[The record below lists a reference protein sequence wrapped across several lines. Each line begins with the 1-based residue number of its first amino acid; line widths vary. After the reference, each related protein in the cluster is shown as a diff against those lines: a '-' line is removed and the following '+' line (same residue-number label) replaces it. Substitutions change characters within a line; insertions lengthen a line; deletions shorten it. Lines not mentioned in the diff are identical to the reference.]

1 MGQKLVGI
9 GLTAFLAVAA
19 LAMPTQARADDD
31 GMFKSPLV
39 GSTPSQPVAGVPS
52 GGALW
57 VIRRGEVT
65 IQDGGRLEV
74 EVQGLLLGG
83 GASIGT
89 TAGIP
94 SLAASV
100 ACGGVVA
107 PAGSTSDPAPFS
119 AAGDFQVR
127 QTLTL
132 PQPCRGLVVLVG
144 RPGAAPGAPLATY
157 FAVSG
162 LPD

>member
-31 GMFKSPLV
+31 GTFKSPLV
-39 GSTPSQPVAGVPS
+39 GSIPIQPIAGVLS

-74 EVQGLLLGG
+74 EVQGLLLGS

-100 ACGGVVA
+100 VCGGVVA
-107 PAGSTSDPAPFS
+107 AVGSTTDPAPFS

-127 QTLTL
+127 QALTL
-132 PQPCRGLVVLVG
+132 PQPCRDLVVLVG
-144 RPGAAPGAPLATY
+144 RPGAVQGAPIGTY

>member
-1 MGQKLVGI
+1 MGKKLVGI
-9 GLTAFLAVAA
+9 GLTAFMAVAA
-19 LAMPTQARADDD
+19 LVMATQARADDD
-31 GMFKSPLV
+31 GTFKSPLV
-39 GSTPSQPVAGVPS
+39 GSIPGQPVAAVPS

-57 VIRRGEVT
+57 VTRRGEVT
-65 IQDGGRLEV
+65 IQDGGRLTAEV
-74 EVQGLLLGG
+74 RGLLLGG

-94 SLAASV
+94 ALAASV
-100 ACGGVVA
+100 VCGGVVA
-107 PAGSTSDPAPFS
+107 GSTDPAPYS

-127 QTLTL
+127 QALTL
-132 PQPCRGLVVLVG
+132 PQPCRG
-144 RPGAAPGAPLATY
+144 RWFWSARRRSPGAPLATY

>member
-31 GMFKSPLV
+31 GTYKSPLV
-39 GSTPSQPVAGVPS
+39 GSTPNQPIAGVPS

-57 VIRRGEVT
+57 VVRRGEAT
-65 IQDGGRLEV
+65 IQDGGRLKVEV
-74 EVQGLLLGG
+74 EGLLLGS

-107 PAGSTSDPAPFS
+107 PGSTTEPAPFS
-119 AAGDFQVR
+119 AAGDFEVR
-127 QTLTL
+127 QALTL
-132 PQPCRGLVVLVG
+132 PEPCRGLVVLVG
-144 RPGAAPGAPLATY
+144 PPGAAPGAPISRY
-157 FAVSG
+157 FASSG

>member
-31 GMFKSPLV
+31 GTFKSPLV
-39 GSTPSQPVAGVPS
+39 GSTPGQPVAGVPS

-65 IQDGGRLEV
+65 IQDGGLKV
-74 EVQGLLLGG
+74 EVQGLLLGS
-83 GASIGT
+83 GAAIGT
-89 TAGIP
+89 TANIP
-94 SLAASV
+94 SLAVSV

-107 PAGSTSDPAPFS
+107 SGSTSDPAPFS

-132 PQPCRGLVVLVG
+132 PQPCRDLAVLVG
-144 RPGAAPGAPLATY
+144 RPGAAPGATIANY

-162 LPD
+162 LPH

>member
-31 GMFKSPLV
+31 GTFKSPLV
-39 GSTPSQPVAGVPS
+39 GSTPGQPVAGVPS

-65 IQDGGRLEV
+65 VQDGGRLKV

-83 GASIGT
+83 GASIGV
-89 TAGIP
+89 
-94 SLAASV
+94 AARHHRRPCSISSPN
-100 ACGGVVA
+100 
-107 PAGSTSDPAPFS
+107 PANIE
-119 AAGDFQVR
+119 
-127 QTLTL
+127 
-132 PQPCRGLVVLVG
+132 
-144 RPGAAPGAPLATY
+144 
-157 FAVSG
+157 
-162 LPD
+162 

>member
-31 GMFKSPLV
+31 GTFKSPLV

-52 GGALW
+52 GGARW
-57 VIRRGEVT
+57 VIRRGEFT

-144 RPGAAPGAPLATY
+144 RPGAAPGAPITTY